1 MVSSTEEADE
11 TINICARCREAA
23 TQLCNGCRKAPDA
36 EGGHVE
42 TVWYCSAKCQ
52 KADWRFHKLEC
63 KKAQARRSLYRVAET
78 AKLAFF
84 RLVERIF
91 DLDVVGLEAKGDTL
105 YIQEGPKD
113 RSIFNPFS
121 SEHLTSDQ
129 DKQAAMA
136 WMNCGSSEDYVQVL
150 VEAMLQDVPF
160 KVAEVLVPR
169 VKYLRRVVVIEP
181 DGHESDSSKT
191 EHVIF
196 KITINEDEDY
206 ALDVTGA
213 QFGFYDPITPWIYYQ
228 QTRIE
233 TLGGIR
239 PLKHLRDS
247 HRLPSK
253 DFSKKNGWDVTRK
266 ALNGQFAKIFGSA
279 SKSWQV
285 KNGALSAMLKLSEEA
300 FRKRQGELL
309 DFIDERI
316 GARKKQLQEAKDSK
330 KEALRAS

>member
-1 MVSSTEEADE
+1 M
-11 TINICARCREAA
+11 
-23 TQLCNGCRKAPDA
+23 
-36 EGGHVE
+36 
-42 TVWYCSAKCQ
+42 
-52 KADWRFHKLEC
+52 
-63 KKAQARRSLYRVAET
+63 
-78 AKLAFF
+78 
-84 RLVERIF
+84 
-91 DLDVVGLEAKGDTL
+91 
-105 YIQEGPKD
+105 
-113 RSIFNPFS
+113 
-121 SEHLTSDQ
+121 
-129 DKQAAMA
+129 
-136 WMNCGSSEDYVQVL
+136 
-150 VEAMLQDVPF
+150 
-160 KVAEVLVPR
+160 
-169 VKYLRRVVVIEP
+169 RRVVVIEP